1 MTVICHKLLFF
12 IYNKRI
18 NERER
23 IPIKTI
29 TNKLFE
35 RIAAKS
41 VGTEAKAFSRLICG
55 RCPIFW
61 VNRLLNHKADI
72 MTIGTKLKY
81 SSNGCGKS
89 NFFSKTNGRTL
100 ESQVAR
106 VQPKIVSNVNS
117 KEGMFDPHP
126 QSAPDQC
133 YNYDH

>member
-1 MTVICHKLLFF
+1 
-12 IYNKRI
+12 
-18 NERER
+18 
-23 IPIKTI
+23 
-29 TNKLFE
+29 
-35 RIAAKS
+35 
-41 VGTEAKAFSRLICG
+41 
-55 RCPIFW
+55 
-61 VNRLLNHKADI
+61 

-81 SSNGCGKS
+81 SSNGRGKS